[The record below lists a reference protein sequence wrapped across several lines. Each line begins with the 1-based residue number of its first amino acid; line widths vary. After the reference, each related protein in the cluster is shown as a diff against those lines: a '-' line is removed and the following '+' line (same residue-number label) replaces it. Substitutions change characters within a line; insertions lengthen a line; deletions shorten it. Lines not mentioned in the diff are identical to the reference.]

1 MSKLPFEM
9 EKIIEVRGLYKSFND
24 HVAVNGLDLDVYR
37 GDIFGFLGPNGAGKS
52 TTIRMLLS
60 LIRPDKGSIRLFG
73 RNLVTD
79 REFILRK
86 VGCIIEKPDF
96 YKYLS
101 ARKNIQVLASYS
113 GLHVTEKKVD
123 ELLEFVG
130 LHGRGG
136 DRVDTYS
143 HGMRQRLGLAQAL
156 VHDPELIILD
166 EPTTGL
172 DPQGIIDIRKL
183 IEYLSKEKG
192 KTVFLSSHILH
203 ELELVATRMA
213 ILNRGN
219 LVIQGEKSA
228 LLNDSMHFVE
238 LEVDRVEDAC
248 SMLIESHPSWNP
260 RLSEGV
266 VQVELA
272 KESIPLLVELLSEK
286 QFRIYNLASRRQLE
300 HLFLRLTESA
310 ERMQVGAE
318 K

>member
-1 MSKLPFEM
+1 
-9 EKIIEVRGLYKSFND
+9 
-24 HVAVNGLDLDVYR
+24 
-37 GDIFGFLGPNGAGKS
+37 
-52 TTIRMLLS
+52 
-60 LIRPDKGSIRLFG
+60 
-73 RNLVTD
+73 
-79 REFILRK
+79 
-86 VGCIIEKPDF
+86 
-96 YKYLS
+96 
-101 ARKNIQVLASYS
+101 
-113 GLHVTEKKVD
+113 
-123 ELLEFVG
+123 
-130 LHGRGG
+130 
-136 DRVDTYS
+136 
-143 HGMRQRLGLAQAL
+143 MRQRLGLAQAL